1 MVMQDWTDTGNL
13 GYRKGG
19 FRTGGMWKRKDAKQE
34 GYRTGSWDAGQV
46 GCRTG
51 EMQEWRDAGLEGCRT
66 GGIQDWRDEP
76 EPDCFTL
83 PPATGPNRFPRFPRA
98 VTLQLHYAVHI

>member
-34 GYRTGSWDAGQV
+34 GYRTGAWDAGKV
-46 GCRTG
+46 GCRKG
-51 EMQEWRDAGLEGCRT
+51 R
-66 GGIQDWRDEP
+66 IQ
-76 EPDCFTL
+76 
-83 PPATGPNRFPRFPRA
+83 
-98 VTLQLHYAVHI
+98 

>member
-1 MVMQDWTDTGNL
+1 MQDWTDTGNL

-34 GYRTGSWDAGQV
+34 GYSLQNRCM

-51 EMQEWRDAGLEGCRT
+51 RMQDWRDAGMAGCRT
-66 GGIQDWRDEP
+66 RGMQDLRDSGLE
-76 EPDCFTL
+76 
-83 PPATGPNRFPRFPRA
+83 G
-98 VTLQLHYAVHI
+98 